1 MFGFRKKVDPNSLV
15 NGDFGMTVAGSM
27 KDLVDH
33 FSKLEG
39 WEDVGYD
46 MHELYWMVGFL
57 AKVVLDRNRK
67 SIKQDDST
75 AYVVGLGIST
85 KLLQRDFGESFD
97 NDVLNWGIE
106 MYRVRVDEYGTSMID
121 RAKGI
126 NPEHFARLFFDNIQS
141 NETKTTSGFGD
152 HFQNFDN
159 VVETIIS
166 KCEDVIL

>member
-1 MFGFRKKVDPNSLV
+1 M
-15 NGDFGMTVAGSM
+15 
-27 KDLVDH
+27 
-33 FSKLEG
+33 
-39 WEDVGYD
+39 
-46 MHELYWMVGFL
+46 
-57 AKVVLDRNRK
+57 
-67 SIKQDDST
+67 
-75 AYVVGLGIST
+75 VGLGIST